1 MEQEIKNAYSLQHK
15 AIEQRRGGGL
25 ADPRP
30 MSLKQEQSMTQ
41 FILRPIRKN

>member
-15 AIEQRRGGGL
+15 AIEQRRGGL